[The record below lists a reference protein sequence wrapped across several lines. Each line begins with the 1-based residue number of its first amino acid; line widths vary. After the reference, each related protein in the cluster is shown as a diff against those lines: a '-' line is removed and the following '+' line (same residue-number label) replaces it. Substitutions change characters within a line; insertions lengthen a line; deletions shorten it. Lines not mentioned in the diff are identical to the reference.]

1 MSELYSPAYQDE
13 ARPAAISVTKL
24 LGQVMFLVAIALAFC
39 ALGTWVGRDLA
50 IGTARILSFAGFG
63 MLLVSSFAGERFRV
77 GSFAMGWLFATA
89 LVIGLGLGPVIS
101 YFATVDSAALTQ
113 AFAGT
118 AATVAGAGALGF
130 FLSKDLAPWMR
141 PLSLVVFTAC
151 VATIV
156 ISLVAGSVS
165 PWISG
170 GIYLLSAALIVVDFN
185 VLRKHGTE
193 ADAIWLATGI
203 FVSIVNI
210 FLSLLNIF
218 FEPLM
223 DTPLALDLA
232 SPDDLEARR
241 AAEQRG
247 DPFLLLRDDQGAQ
260 QIVGL
265 DERGGSVT
273 IGRRLEADVPLAWD
287 PEVSRL
293 HAELEFKAG
302 EWTLCDDGY
311 SQNGTYV
318 NGLRIHGRRRLTDGD
333 LLRIGQT
340 AIAYCDPGL
349 SGLGVTLAPGELG
362 AAPKFSEQQQRIL
375 RGLCRPLMGDG
386 EGVKPATDAAIAVE
400 TRIPEDIVTT
410 ELDHLGRSFG
420 LQDMPPADRRAEIA
434 LLALRS
440 GLVKADEG

>member
-101 YFATVDSAALTQ
+101 YFATVEPSALTQ

-130 FLSKDLAPWMR
+130 FLSKDLAPWLR

-218 FEPLM
+218 
-223 DTPLALDLA
+223 
-232 SPDDLEARR
+232 S
-241 AAEQRG
+241 
-247 DPFLLLRDDQGAQ
+247 
-260 QIVGL
+260 
-265 DERGGSVT
+265 
-273 IGRRLEADVPLAWD
+273 
-287 PEVSRL
+287 SR
-293 HAELEFKAG
+293 
-302 EWTLCDDGY
+302 
-311 SQNGTYV
+311 
-318 NGLRIHGRRRLTDGD
+318 
-333 LLRIGQT
+333 
-340 AIAYCDPGL
+340 
-349 SGLGVTLAPGELG
+349 
-362 AAPKFSEQQQRIL
+362 
-375 RGLCRPLMGDG
+375 
-386 EGVKPATDAAIAVE
+386 
-400 TRIPEDIVTT
+400 
-410 ELDHLGRSFG
+410 
-420 LQDMPPADRRAEIA
+420 
-434 LLALRS
+434 
-440 GLVKADEG
+440 